1 MRKKIYAI
9 CLVIAMVF
17 TMTACGTSAKEE
29 KKEEDKK
36 VEESTAA
43 PEKEEEE
50 KEEEAVSEPGPYTG
64 DTEISEAMKK
74 ELGAS
79 IAETFTKEYLEP
91 NNINP
96 ADYVWPTAVDWA
108 PAWQYLEAM
117 KQIYCLTI
125 DVEKEFE
132 YEESNEFT
140 NDPDKILFVQSIWN
154 GVVNFLESQ
163 SPYDADFAWNLTSET
178 LGAGTEDMYNYL
190 STNITFQ

>member
-36 VEESTAA
+36 VEESTAD
-43 PEKEEEE
+43 PEEEE
-50 KEEEAVSEPGPYTG
+50 EAEVVSEQGPYTG

-96 ADYVWPTAVDWA
+96 KEYEWPSESA
-108 PAWQYLEAM
+108 LEEWSYFSAM
-117 KQIYCLTI
+117 TDLLYATVAAGI
-125 DVEKEFE
+125 EFE
-132 YEESNEFT
+132 HERNPSSFT
-140 NDPDKILFVQSIWN
+140 DDPDEILFTHSIWN
-154 GVVNFLESQ
+154 GILNWLGNHESYDKEFVGNLNF
-163 SPYDADFAWNLTSET
+163 ET
-178 LGAGTEDMYNYL
+178 LGPQGAFAHEYL
-190 STNITFQ
+190 STYVTFK